1 MPAPLGPLRVMETLD
16 DLIDDDNELII
27 QAPPGA
33 AVQPGE
39 AWTQPAGEAS
49 LPPAGPVYRVT
60 LPLLPHEQAARTGG
74 RAPETGGG
82 FQAVGRRGGGTAGV
96 QAAAPGGS
104 GKQEVGVEKFSQL
117 RIRCAWL
124 AEQGGARVGNVAR

>member
-1 MPAPLGPLRVMETLD
+1 METLD
-16 DLIDDDNELII
+16 DLIDDDDELVI

-39 AWTQPAGEAS
+39 AWTQPAEAS

-82 FQAVGRRGGGTAGV
+82 FQAVCRRGGGTGGV
-96 QAAAPGGS
+96 QAVPPGGS
-104 GKQEVGVEKFSQL
+104 VKQEVGVEKFSQL
-117 RIRCAWL
+117 RIRCVWL
-124 AEQGGARVGNVAR
+124 AEQRGVRVGTLAR